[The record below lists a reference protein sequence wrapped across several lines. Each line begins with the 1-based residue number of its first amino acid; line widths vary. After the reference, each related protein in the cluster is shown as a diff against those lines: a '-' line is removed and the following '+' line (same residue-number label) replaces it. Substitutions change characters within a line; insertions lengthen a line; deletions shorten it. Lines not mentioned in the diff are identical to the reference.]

1 MSTTIGKK
9 IGELRRE
16 RGFTQEELAER
27 LSVSPQAVSKWEND
41 LSCPDIMLL
50 PSLGDL
56 FGVSVDALLS
66 RERAPDVQLLP
77 PDRKRSFDTL
87 VLRICVNSSE
97 GDKVRVNLP
106 MPLVK
111 IGIEMGLSLSQ
122 VSGSVKLPD
131 IDLAQVLALVERGL
145 IGKLVEIESSDGD
158 TVEIVVD

>member
-9 IGELRRE
+9 IADLRRE

-50 PSLGDL
+50 PALGDL
-56 FGVSVDALLS
+56 FGVSVDTLLS

-77 PDRKRSFDTL
+77 ADRKRSFDTL
-87 VLRICVNSSE
+87 VLRICINSAE

-106 MPLVK
+106 MPLIKV
-111 IGIEMGLSLSQ
+111 GIEMGLSLSQ
-122 VSGSVKLPD
+122 VSGSDKLRD
-131 IDLAQVLALVERGL
+131 INLAQVLALVERGL